1 MSEKF
6 IQTLVRI
13 HIRRFSLQLYLWQ
26 WEPEQ
31 TQVSTT
37 QEIRKTQ
44 WLHTMNTVQQ
54 SEEIN

>member
-37 QEIRKTQ
+37 QEIRKTMAAYYE
-44 WLHTMNTVQQ
+44 HCAAIRGN
-54 SEEIN
+54 